1 MNEKSKKVIM
11 LVVSIVIAM
20 TFISSY
26 LNSDFNSTTPTAPSK
41 SAVKLQPVPFF
52 GSANAIIRNYT
63 SSLYVYENTTD
74 VTNAS
79 KLTSLNSSL
88 SSALNVIPS
97 YGETSLPN
105 GYYLRLTGSAVSASQ
120 TLKKEFG
127 NEIILKSDALVNII
141 GNYTSSLYVYENVTG
156 ASNLTSLNS
165 NLASAF
171 IALGINDE
179 YPIKNGYDI
188 IKVGSVNN
196 ITESLRKEFGNKI
209 ILKPT
214 ITVDAVPMTYSS
226 KYGDIGI
233 YFNATTLYTLDNVSI
248 SAVNSTIPVSIIA
261 TVTDN
266 DKPYQ
271 VVLKP
276 IE

>member
-1 MNEKSKKVIM
+1 MNEKSKKIIM

-26 LNSDFNSTTPTAPSK
+26 LNSDFNSPAPTTPSK
-41 SAVKLQPVPFF
+41 PTLKLQPVPFF

-63 SSLYVYENTTD
+63 SSLYVYEN
-74 VTNAS
+74 VTGAS
-79 KLTSLNSSL
+79 NQTSLNNSL
-88 SSALNVIPS
+88 STAINALPS
-97 YGETSLPN
+97 YGENKIPN
-105 GYYLRLTGSAVSASQ
+105 GYYIRLTESPISAYQS
-120 TLKKEFG
+120 LKTKFG
-127 NEIILKSDALVNII
+127 NDIIVKSDALVNVM

-156 ASNLTSLNS
+156 ASNITNLDS
-165 NLASAF
+165 NLQSAF
-171 IALGINDE
+171 NALGVSGE

-188 IKVGSVNN
+188 IKVGSVSN
-196 ITESLRKEFGNKI
+196 IVSSLKTEFGNKI

-248 SAVNSTIPVSIIA
+248 IPLNSTVPVSIIA

-271 VVLKP
+271 VMLKP
-276 IE
+276 IG